1 MQATTSGRRYHHGD
15 LRRALVD
22 AALARTRHAGPDGL
36 ALRVV
41 TRDAGVSPNAA
52 YRHFADRDALLGA
65 VADEVMLRMA
75 TQMRAHAR
83 SEIADPGER
92 ARDLL
97 RAVGLGYVEFARSE
111 PGWFAVAFFAARE
124 HQQPG
129 PEGVAAREPAPYLLL
144 VEALDGLVAAGLVEP
159 AAHTAALWAC
169 WSTVH
174 GFAELA
180 IHGPLRTVPDP
191 AVRALA
197 AAAVDAVIAGVT
209 GGADGT
215 AAAHER

>member
-1 MQATTSGRRYHHGD
+1 MQATKSGRSYHHGD

-22 AALARTRHAGPDGL
+22 AALSRTRTGGPDAL

-41 TRDAGVSPNAA
+41 TRDVGVSPNAA
-52 YRHFADRDALLGA
+52 YRHFADRASLLGA
-65 VADEVMLRMA
+65 AADEVMLRMA
-75 TQMRAHAR
+75 AQMRANAH
-83 SEIADPGER
+83 SDLVDPGER

-97 RAVGLGYVEFARSE
+97 RAVGLGYVEFARAE

-129 PEGVAAREPAPYLLL
+129 PEGVVAREPAPYLLL
-144 VEALDGLVAAGLVEP
+144 VEALDGLVAAGLVDP
-159 AAHTAALWAC
+159 AAHAGALWAC

-180 IHGPLRTVPDP
+180 IHGPLRDAPD
-191 AVRALA
+191 ATVRALA
-197 AAAVDAVIAGVT
+197 AAAVDTVIAGVT
-209 GGADGT
+209 GRAPGA
-215 AAAHER
+215 R